1 MPLRPLVLRCAA
13 LLLAAMAGCAA
24 PPAVPP
30 APLPGVP
37 PPAPQPPVPAGPSLA
52 DEQRRLGRLLDGTP
66 VSVGM
71 TPDGRLRLEVPLQYS
86 FDEGRAAVKPALAK
100 VLDLMAGGLRQ
111 QKTTELRIA
120 APSDANGSSLL
131 AADRA
136 ASTRDYLIA
145 RGVSALRF
153 ASVARG
159 DGSGVEIVV
168 SERFAPAAP
177 AR

>member
-1 MPLRPLVLRCAA
+1 MPPRQLVLRCTA
-13 LLLAAMAGCAA
+13 LLLAVLAGCAA
-24 PPAVPP
+24 PPSFPP
-30 APLPGVP
+30 APVPGAP
-37 PPAPQPPVPAGPSLA
+37 PPAAPTPQPTGPSLA

-66 VSVGM
+66 VAVEM
-71 TPDGRLRLEVPLQYS
+71 TTDGRLRLEVPLQYS
-86 FDEGRAAVKPALAK
+86 FDDGRAAVKPALAK

-120 APSDANGSSLL
+120 APSDPNGSSML

-153 ASVARG
+153 VSVARG
-159 DGSGVEIVV
+159 DRESVEIVV
-168 SERFAPAAP
+168 SERFTP